1 MATKKTNLIKINR
14 EWKQKEINL
23 WERCPKTMGKI
34 NQQKQWFIPAT
45 LVREIQRAVGF
56 VITSKQ
62 MDHKFVNTENGVD
75 IVMSASVVVEVDWVG
90 YSWYALSALRYSA
103 IAKSWFGQPW
113 RIVSVAIK
121 DALKQCYAFFEGDYA
136 EGDNAMEDIAE
147 AQNVVDIMDD
157 ILWTTP
163 QQQAAPAPKKEEPK
177 KETPAPEK
185 PKPEPVKET
194 VVYTKEWFIEEILS
208 YNEPVVDTATGIRL
222 ARLVIEKFSL
232 QDNKEAKQL
241 LIEVL
246 NTLKERYETN
256 LKAKEEAEA
265 KAAAEKKAK
274 EEAAAK
280 KKAEEA
286 EAKAKAAKEAE
297 GISLDSIDSAI
308 ESVMPDAVV
317 TEPVKEEVIE
327 TTAEETPEEVEQKPS
342 AVPAEAT
349 KPEVKKNEAVNN
361 NYTTL
366 ITEWLTANNE
376 TRNPQVMARCMNS
389 LLETHGIEK
398 GSEEFGKLKA
408 AILSYGK

>member
-23 WERCPKTMGKI
+23 AERCPKTMGKI

-56 VITSKQ
+56 VITDKQ

-75 IVMSASVVVEVDWVG
+75 IVMSASVVVEVDWVS

-163 QQQAAPAPKKEEPK
+163 KKEEPIK
-177 KETPAPEK
+177 VPPSQPTPEK
-185 PKPEPVKET
+185 PVEKKKEDPTPEPVKEE
-194 VVYTKEWFIEEILS
+194 VVYTKELFTEEILS
-208 YNEPVVDTATGIRL
+208 YNEPVTDTATGIRL

-232 QDNKEAKQL
+232 QDNKEAKQM

-246 NTLKERYETN
+246 NTLKERYEADLT
-256 LKAKEEAEA
+256 AKKEAEE
-265 KAAAEKKAK
+265 KAAADKKAK
-274 EEAAAK
+274 EEAAK
-280 KKAEEA
+280 KKAED
-286 EAKAKAAKEAE
+286 EAKAKAEQEAKAKKEDE
-297 GISLDSIDSAI
+297 SISLDSIDSAI

-327 TTAEETPEEVEQKPS
+327 EVKPS
-342 AVPAEAT
+342 AVPAEAS
-349 KPEVKKNEAVNN
+349 KPEVKKTEAVNN
-361 NYTTL
+361 NYTSI
-366 ITEWLTANNE
+366 ITEWLTTNGE
-376 TRNPQVMARCMNS
+376 ERNAQIMARCMNS
-389 LLETHGIEK
+389 ILETHNIEK

-408 AILSYGK
+408 AVLSYGK